1 MGWGTVGVSS
11 IRPSSEDVTPMA
23 AEPLP
28 AGASDQPGP
37 SQLGALF
44 RAIEARFGRQVAS
57 EIWLQVFG
65 QHDADAQT

>member
-1 MGWGTVGVSS
+1 
-11 IRPSSEDVTPMA
+11 MA

-44 RAIEARFGRQVAS
+44 RAIEARFGRQMAS